1 MKTTDHVDIKS
12 YFAFNHMPFTK
23 YMWSNKM
30 FDSPAQA
37 ELLRGLHLFVDNHG
51 ICVVHGANGI
61 GKSIAIRRFQS
72 ELDEKRYH
80 VFYIW
85 NQRLTPLGFIR
96 SLARK
101 LGIIPK
107 VYLADTFDEL
117 SRFLYDYESRT
128 GRHPILV
135 FDNAEGLSHENI
147 ECLRLLTNFEMDS
160 TDKCSLIL
168 IGTDEMWNMVA
179 RPENRCFHQ
188 CVTFS
193 HTLRAFSHDETKQ
206 YFDFHLDRSEGPKDL
221 FSQGAVKYI
230 FNLAKGIPRVINQ
243 IATQA
248 LIRAVVRKVHNIDD
262 AFLKVH
268 VIPHTF
274 YDLKDGPP
282 EKKEE

>member
-1 MKTTDHVDIKS
+1 MKTTDNVNIKS
-12 YFAFNHMPFTK
+12 YFAFTHMPFTK

-51 ICVVHGANGI
+51 ICVVHGVNGI

-72 ELDEKRYH
+72 ELDEKRFQ

-96 SLARK
+96 SLARR
-101 LGIIPK
+101 LAIIPK
-107 VYLADTFDEL
+107 VYLADTFDEISRCL
-117 SRFLYDYESRT
+117 SDYESQT

-135 FDNAEGLSHENI
+135 FDNAEGLSKENI

-160 TDKCSLIL
+160 QDKCSLIL
-168 IGTDEMWNMVA
+168 VGTEEMWNMIA

-193 HTLRAFSHDETKQ
+193 HMLRAFSHDETQK
-206 YFDFHLDRSEGPKDL
+206 YFEFHLDRSEGPKDI
-221 FSQGAVKYI
+221 FSQGSVKYI

-248 LIRAVVRKVHNIDD
+248 LIRAVVRKVVRIDES
-262 AFLKVH
+262 FLKVH

-274 YDLKDGPP
+274 YDLKDGLP